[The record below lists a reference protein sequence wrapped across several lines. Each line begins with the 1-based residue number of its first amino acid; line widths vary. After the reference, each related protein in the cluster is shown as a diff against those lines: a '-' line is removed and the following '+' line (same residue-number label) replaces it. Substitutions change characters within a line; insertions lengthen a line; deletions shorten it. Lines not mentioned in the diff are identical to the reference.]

1 MLLAWKLLLVK
12 FAIMRGLADGL
23 LGRMEATANA
33 GRVVAAGPGVCA
45 CAALDAIAAKAA
57 MSVAAAMK
65 LLFEV
70 NEWRA
75 GFVIDPMCPCRG
87 GFVRLPTYTTAQ
99 GEMFNKGVFNS
110 NPGDG
115 LAGVHVLGQNHL
127 RSGLERRRVEI
138 RDHGA
143 LPCLPGGLRRGAD
156 RASAPA
162 LGISPAAL
170 GCIGNEREVFDAW
183 LFIQSMD
190 VSIG

>member
-1 MLLAWKLLLVK
+1 
-12 FAIMRGLADGL
+12 
-23 LGRMEATANA
+23 
-33 GRVVAAGPGVCA
+33 
-45 CAALDAIAAKAA
+45 
-57 MSVAAAMK
+57 
-65 LLFEV
+65 
-70 NEWRA
+70 
-75 GFVIDPMCPCRG
+75 
-87 GFVRLPTYTTAQ
+87 
-99 GEMFNKGVFNS
+99 MFNKGVFNS

-138 RDHGA
+138 RDHGT